1 MDFFGALFITVGL
14 VYLADK
20 VGDVAKAI
28 NRIADLMSKPE
39 AKKDD

>member
-1 MDFFGALFITVGL
+1 MDFFGALFVALGL
-14 VYLADK
+14 VYLADR
-20 VGDVAKAI
+20 VGDVAKAL